1 MLQRLIAR
9 LDAYREV
16 AFDLIR
22 IYLGIGLFVR
32 GILFAYD
39 ADAFVALLP
48 AGAPAWLAEPSVLTT
63 VAFVHMI
70 GGLLIAV
77 GYWTRFATLAQIP
90 ILFGAVFISI
100 GGLFSPDQSFELS
113 ALVLLLLVLVLICG
127 SGKWSIDYAIG
138 ERRPSIQLVLD
149 RIADYRAT
157 AFDLLRMYLGVAL
170 FLRGVVFISDA
181 DTFMALLGNDSAGF
195 LRSAVLVHYVAL
207 GHVFGGFM
215 MAAGL
220 LTRVAALVQIPIL
233 VGAVV
238 VSQMQGGLMA
248 GTQGFEISA
257 LTLFLLMLVL
267 LYGSG
272 QWSADHYLLRR
283 PAPATRQ
290 ERAVRA
296 AEILSHA
303 VPEEGPFVDP
313 VEILAVPE
321 ARTDAAI
328 AEALK
333 DNPLVVTHARY
344 PFWGWLL
351 FLLDVTPRPREVIF
365 RHMKTGKIIKRSKD
379 PEVLRQFRYR

>member
-39 ADAFVALLP
+39 SDAFVALLP
-48 AGAPAWLAEPSVLTT
+48 PGAPAWLTLSWVLTT
-63 VAFVHMI
+63 VAFVHML

-127 SGKWSIDYAIG
+127 SGKWSVDYAIG
-138 ERRPSIQLVLD
+138 DRRASIQLALD
-149 RIADYRAT
+149 RFAEYRNT

-170 FLRGVVFISDA
+170 FVRGVVFISDA
-181 DTFMALLGNDSAGF
+181 GAFMALLGNDSTAF
-195 LRSAVLVHYVAL
+195 LQSSVLVHYVAL

-233 VGAVV
+233 AGAVA
-238 VSQMQGGLMA
+238 VSQAQGGLMA

-257 LTLFLLMLVL
+257 LTLFLLVLVL

-283 PAPATRQ
+283 PAPATRR
-290 ERAVRA
+290 ERTARA
-296 AEILSHA
+296 SEILSHE

-321 ARTDAAI
+321 ARTDAAL
-328 AEALK
+328 AAALK
-333 DNPLVVTHARY
+333 DNPLVVTQARY

-379 PEVLRQFRYR
+379 PDVLRQFRYR